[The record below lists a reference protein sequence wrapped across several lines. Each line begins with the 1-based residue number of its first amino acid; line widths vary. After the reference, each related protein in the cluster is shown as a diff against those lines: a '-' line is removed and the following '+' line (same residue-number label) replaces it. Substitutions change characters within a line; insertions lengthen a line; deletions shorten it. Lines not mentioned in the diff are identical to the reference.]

1 MAADTHTVLLSLSV
15 VSCCVD
21 GGLGG
26 GHYTAYAKNLKNGQW
41 YNLDDSSV
49 SVVHPNQ
56 VVTEA
61 AYVLFYRRRGMTA
74 ANVGGG
80 GGGGGGGGSGQSGA
94 SVKGRK

>member
-1 MAADTHTVLLSLSV
+1 MFLCVPFVLLLFA
-15 VSCCVD
+15 D

-49 SVVHPNQ
+49 SVVHPSQ

-74 ANVGGG
+74 AGGAG
-80 GGGGGGGGSGQSGA
+80 AGAGALAGQAGGGSGGA
-94 SVKGRK
+94 KARK

>member
-1 MAADTHTVLLSLSV
+1 MPPSFALLSA
-15 VSCCVD
+15 D

-49 SVVHPNQ
+49 SVVHPTQ

-61 AYVLFYRRRGMTA
+61 AYVLFYRRRGMTQSSA
-74 ANVGGG
+74 GGG
-80 GGGGGGGGSGQSGA
+80 GATLAGA
-94 SVKGRK
+94 GTAAVKSRK

>member
-1 MAADTHTVLLSLSV
+1 MLLCVVL
-15 VSCCVD
+15 CAD

-26 GHYTAYAKNLKNGQW
+26 GHYTAYAKNLKNHQW

-61 AYVLFYRRRGMTA
+61 AYVLFYRRRGVSA
-74 ANVGGG
+74 AAVGGG
-80 GGGGGGGGSGQSGA
+80 GA
-94 SVKGRK
+94 KGRK

>member
-1 MAADTHTVLLSLSV
+1 MCEYEHGLTVTASSLCPVCSV
-15 VSCCVD
+15 SID

-61 AYVLFYRRRGMTA
+61 AYVLFYRRRGMGASNAGA
-74 ANVGGG
+74 AA
-80 GGGGGGGGSGQSGA
+80 GQSGGG
-94 SVKGRK
+94 VKGRR